1 MTTAT
6 RFILFSNRTHQ
17 WRRLYRRSTFCSW
30 ESLSATGLHKD
41 VQNGD
46 YTLISESHWSQI
58 DVNRRYLHGWC
69 CVELLQPR
77 QTLSA
82 QQLQQ
87 RRRRKKKGFTSFQ
100 IDLGSLSFWRLDNA
114 TDELCGA
121 FVCFLFSLQLLQKL
135 SCFSVQLQNG
145 FVDYEDFTW
154 TNLQ

>member
-1 MTTAT
+1 MSYQVLQYLNNDNSHAFHFVLKPNSPMT
-6 RFILFSNRTHQ
+6 LSLSQ
-17 WRRLYRRSTFCSW
+17 MRSTFCSW

-114 TDELCGA
+114 PDELCGA
-121 FVCFLFSLQLLQKL
+121 FVCFLFSLQLLQ
-135 SCFSVQLQNG
+135 
-145 FVDYEDFTW
+145 
-154 TNLQ
+154 